1 VFETETMAELC
12 ARQGLL
18 DQAIDIFR
26 RLAEVAGDPT
36 QRLRYQTRISE
47 LARDP
52 ALRPIETPGLRVREV
67 EGEIEIEWR
76 LPPELPGPTLQVLLL
91 RRGTAGIETDGR
103 TLALGA
109 AHGRMTFAADGVAGV
124 RAAIGRLQ
132 EGLFVPVV
140 RYPERLG

>member
-1 VFETETMAELC
+1 MAELC

-26 RLAEVAGDPT
+26 RLAEIADDPD

-52 ALRPIETPGLRVREV
+52 SLRPIETPGLRVRDV

-91 RRGTAGIETDGR
+91 RRGADGIETDGR
-103 TLALGA
+103 TLPLDA
-109 AHGRMTFAADGVAGV
+109 AHGRMNFAGERIASV
-124 RAAIGRLQ
+124 RAAVGRMQ
-132 EGLFVPVV
+132 DGLFVPLV

>member
-26 RLAEVAGDPT
+26 RLAEIADDPE

-52 ALRPIETPGLRVREV
+52 ALRPIETPGLRVRDV

-91 RRGTAGIETDGR
+91 RRGSAGIETDGR
-103 TLALGA
+103 TLPLEE
-109 AHGRMTFAADGVAGV
+109 AHGRMNFAAEGVASV
-124 RAAIGRLQ
+124 RAAVGRMQ
-132 EGLFVPVV
+132 DGLFVPLV